1 VLLRKNDIELT
12 SRRKA
17 AIILTVLGARPAGEV
32 MKYFTDEQIET
43 LTLEVARL
51 EKVTPELRQTVVNE
65 FHDMCMAQD
74 FIAEGGVDSAR
85 KVLEAAFGAE
95 KADLV
100 IRKIMTAMQVVPFEF
115 LKKADP
121 NQLLGFIQDEHPQT
135 IALILAYMP
144 TNQAAAI
151 LTKLPGDLRG
161 DVAERIAS
169 MDQVPPEVI
178 RRVESV
184 LERKVSSLINED
196 ITKAGGPKALVDLLQ
211 RVDRSTERLIM
222 DMLTENNPELA
233 DEVKNMMFVFE
244 DIIQL
249 DDRAIQQIL
258 KEVDVKELALALKGV
273 NDEVRNKVYRN
284 MSERAVN
291 MLKED
296 MDYMGPVKVR
306 QVEEAQ
312 QKVVAVIRRLE
323 EAGEIQVGRGEED
336 VLV

>member
-1 VLLRKNDIELT
+1 MLLRKPDVELT
-12 SRRKA
+12 PRRKA
-17 AIILTVLGARPAGEV
+17 AIVLTVLGPKQAGEV
-32 MKYFTDEQIET
+32 LRYFTDEHIER

-51 EKVTPELRQTVVNE
+51 DKVTPDLRQTVVNE

-74 FIAEGGVDSAR
+74 FIAEGGVDNAR
-85 KVLEAAFGAE
+85 KVLEVAFGNE
-95 KADLV
+95 KAELV
-100 IRKIMTAMQVVPFEF
+100 IRKIITAMQVVPFEF

-121 NQLLGFIQDEHPQT
+121 NQLMGFIQDEHPQT

-151 LTKLPGDLRG
+151 LTKLHPELRG

-178 RRVESV
+178 RRVEAV
-184 LERKVSSLINED
+184 LERKVSSLINEE

-222 DMLTENNPELA
+222 DMLGDNNPELA

-273 NDEVRNKVYRN
+273 NDDVRGKVYRN

-296 MDYMGPVKVR
+296 MDFMGPVKVR